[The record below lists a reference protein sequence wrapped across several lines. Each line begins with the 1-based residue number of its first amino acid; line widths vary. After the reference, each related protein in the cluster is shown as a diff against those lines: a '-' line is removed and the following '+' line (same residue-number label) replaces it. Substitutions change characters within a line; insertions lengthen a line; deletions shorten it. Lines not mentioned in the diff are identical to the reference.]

1 MQQQIEIAELEE
13 KLKQCERELERYKRL
28 YREETKN
35 SAALSLKAA
44 EALREADRVKNSKS
58 WKITAPLRGIT
69 TLLKKIPPVRAF
81 FKLIKN
87 IKRYGVKRT
96 LAKIKRTL
104 KMRKAARA
112 RAAYSSCSLEEQR
125 NYEFERKIKFSVI
138 VPLYNTPVDFL
149 KEMIDSVKAQTYS
162 SWELCLADG
171 SNPEYNAA
179 KDYCLAAA
187 VADERIKYK
196 RLEKNLGISGNT
208 NAALEMATGD
218 YIALFDHDD
227 KLHPSALFEM
237 ARAINDKGADFIYTD
252 ECKFVKNEEKDA
264 YDFFFK
270 PDFSADMLRSYNY
283 ICHFTA
289 FSRELYEKV
298 GGFRSEFDG
307 SQDYDMILRLTERAS
322 KIVHIP
328 EILYFWR
335 CHGASVASDIS
346 AKPYTLV
353 AARAALAEHLQR
365 VGLDG
370 EVTDST
376 VPSTYRIRYEI
387 KGNPLVSVIIPN
399 KDHITELDLC
409 LSSMY
414 EKSTYRNFEVI
425 VVENN
430 STDHA
435 TFDYY
440 ESAVQKYERLR
451 VVKWEHEFNYSKI
464 NNFGFGYA
472 EGEYVILLNN
482 DIEIITPEWIEE
494 MLMLAQREEVGT
506 VGMMLYYPDQTVQ
519 HAGVIIGIGDV
530 AGHSHKYFPRGDTG
544 YFSRLTVVQDYSAV
558 TAAALMIPSS
568 VYREVGGLEESFAVA
583 FNDVDLCMK
592 VREKGYHIL
601 WTPYAE
607 AYHYESKSRGYEDDK
622 AKIERFYKEVDNFK
636 SRWSDVLVAPD
647 PYYNPNLTHEREDFS
662 LR

>member
-1 MQQQIEIAELEE
+1 MQQQNEIAELEE
-13 KLKQCERELERYKRL
+13 KLKQCELELERYKRL
-28 YREETKN
+28 YQEETRN

-58 WKITAPLRGIT
+58 WKITAPLRGVT
-69 TLLKKIPPVRAF
+69 TLLKRIPPVRAF
-81 FKLIKN
+81 FKLVKN

-112 RAAYSSCSLEEQR
+112 RAAYSSYSLEEQR
-125 NYEFERKIKFSVI
+125 RYEFERKIKFSII
-138 VPLYNTPVDFL
+138 VPLYNTPTDFL

-171 SNPEYNAA
+171 SSPEYNAA

-187 VADERIKYK
+187 IADERVKYK

-208 NAALEMATGD
+208 NAAIEMATGD

-237 ARAINDKGADFIYTD
+237 ARVINDKGADFIYTD

-289 FSRELYEKV
+289 FSRKLYETV

-307 SQDYDMILRLTERAS
+307 SQDYDIILRLTEKAS
-322 KIVHIP
+322 NIVHIP

-353 AARAALAEHLQR
+353 AARAALSEHLQR
-365 VGLDG
+365 VGLEG

-376 VPSTYRIRYEI
+376 VPSTYRIRYAI
-387 KGNPLVSVIIPN
+387 KGKPLVSVIIPN

-430 STDHA
+430 STDPA

-440 ESAVQKYERLR
+440 RSIVEKYERLR

-464 NNFGFGYA
+464 NNFGFGYV

-494 MLMLAQREEVGT
+494 MLMLAQREDVGT

-530 AGHSHKYFPRGDTG
+530 AGHSHKYFPRGDNG

-558 TAAALMIPSS
+558 TAAALMIPTS

-592 VREKGYHIL
+592 VKEKGYHIL

-636 SRWSDVLVAPD
+636 SRWSDVLAAPD

>member
-138 VPLYNTPVDFL
+138 VPLYNTPTDFL

-307 SQDYDMILRLTERAS
+307 SQDYDMILRLTEKAS

-365 VGLDG
+365 VGLEG

-387 KGNPLVSVIIPN
+387 KDNPLVSVIIPN

-440 ESAVQKYERLR
+440 KTASEKYERLK
-451 VVKWEHEFNYSKI
+451 VVRWEHEFNYSKI

-494 MLMLAQREEVGT
+494 MLMLAQREDVGT
-506 VGMMLYYPDQTVQ
+506 VGMMLYYPDQTIQ

-558 TAAALMIPSS
+558 TAAALMIPAS

-636 SRWSDVLVAPD
+636 SRWSDALVAPD
-647 PYYNPNLTHEREDFS
+647 PYYNPNLTLEREDFS

>member
-13 KLKQCERELERYKRL
+13 KLKQCESELERYKRL

-125 NYEFERKIKFSVI
+125 RYEFERKIKFSII

-149 KEMIDSVKAQTYS
+149 KEMIDSVKVETYS

-307 SQDYDMILRLTERAS
+307 SQDYDMILRLTEKAS

-365 VGLDG
+365 VGLEG

-440 ESAVQKYERLR
+440 KTASEKYERLK
-451 VVKWEHEFNYSKI
+451 VVRWEHEFNYSKI

-494 MLMLAQREEVGT
+494 MLMLAQREDVGT
-506 VGMMLYYPDQTVQ
+506 VGMMLYYPDQTIQ

-530 AGHSHKYFPRGDTG
+530 AGHSHKYFPRGDNG

-592 VREKGYHIL
+592 VRERGYHIL

-636 SRWSDVLVAPD
+636 SRWSDVLVAGD
-647 PYYNPNLTHEREDFS
+647 PYYNPNLTLEREDFS